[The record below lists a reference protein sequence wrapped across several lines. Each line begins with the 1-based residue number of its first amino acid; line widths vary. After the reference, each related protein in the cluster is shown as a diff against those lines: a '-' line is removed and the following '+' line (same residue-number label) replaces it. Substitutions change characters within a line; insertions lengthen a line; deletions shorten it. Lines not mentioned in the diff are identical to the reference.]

1 MKADQIIRALS
12 ALAQEHRLAAY
23 RLLVQA
29 GESGI
34 PAGALA
40 EQLLLRENPTLD
52 DRAANVDVT
61 KAEAYHGNLN
71 GAGVTLSNF
80 SRCLAVYSPGLAFKV
95 LKSDPGT
102 SGEEDAVDA
111 LYGATPECGLTARP
125 ADIAPTA
132 QRGPIAEGLYYWLH
146 P

>member
-1 MKADQIIRALS
+1 YSDMSRALRGRYS
-12 ALAQEHRLAAY
+12 GCVRDVAG
-23 RLLVQA
+23 LVPV
-29 GESGI
+29 I
-34 PAGALA
+34 LNGALA